1 MDIKG
6 RSYRLITV
14 GVKWLI
20 MEDTTDKNHSLFLFP
35 IA

>member
-20 MEDTTDKNHSLFLFP
+20 MEDTMDKNHSSFLCP